1 MSRAHADRRRR
12 WPVWAAR
19 CLWGL
24 VVAVVL
30 LHLIPGQ
37 GYRTATSEGGL
48 SQLFVTAA
56 VMIFLL
62 AFATVG
68 ALVASR
74 VPGNPIGWLLLGSAL
89 AYTLAAAVTGLSGP
103 GTGGLPGYLA
113 AADLA
118 GQPLYLAGLVLGFL
132 TLLLFPTGSLLSRRW
147 RWAGW
152 LLAMGWFL
160 STIGQTFGP
169 ARLPDFDAANPAA
182 VAGQVG
188 RALGTLQAAGQVVAI
203 AGGMLACV
211 SLIVRFRRADSTVRK
226 QIEWLA
232 YAAVVVLVGVLAS
245 LPLQAA
251 RQTNTVTNYQ
261 NGIITLALACVPI
274 AMGIAILTRRLY
286 DIDVIVN
293 KTLVYG
299 SLAVFITAVYV
310 ALVVGIGQYLG
321 QRGNAGFG
329 LSILATAVVAV
340 AFQPVRERVQHLANR
355 LVYGKRATPYE
366 ALSAFADQLGA
377 TVPADELL
385 PHLARVLAEATGAA
399 RTQVWLCT
407 GDRLRLEAAY
417 PADNT
422 DDAERKGVVIALP
435 PQGLPDVPGASNAF
449 EVSHAGER
457 LGALTLAKRPGEALT
472 PVERRLAAQLAAQAG
487 LVLHNAGLTSQLH
500 ERMAELSAS
509 RQRIVEAADSERRRL
524 ERNIHD
530 GAQQQLVALS
540 VMARLA
546 QTTVDG
552 DKAAA
557 RAMLVQAQADAT
569 DALENLRDLA
579 RGIYPPLLAERGLA
593 AALEAQA
600 GRSAVLV
607 TVEADGLGRYPQE
620 AEAAIYFCILEA
632 LQNVAKYAR
641 AARATVRLAGPGG
654 PGGLLEFSVT
664 DDGAG
669 FDPASSGYGTGLQG
683 MADRLAAL
691 GGELR
696 VRSQPGQGTTVTGQ
710 LPARPLELLP

>member
-1 MSRAHADRRRR
+1 MSRVHGVQRRR

-19 CLWGL
+19 CVWGL
-24 VVAVVL
+24 VVAAVL
-30 LHLIPGQ
+30 IHVIPGNRFSPAPS
-37 GYRTATSEGGL
+37 GGGL
-48 SQLFVTAA
+48 SQLFVVAS
-56 VMIFLL
+56 VVLFLL

-74 VPGNPIGWLLLGSAL
+74 VPGNPVGWLLLGSAL
-89 AYTLAAAVTGLSGP
+89 AYTLATTATGLPAP
-103 GTGGLPGYLA
+103 GAGGLAWYVA

-118 GQPLYLAGLVLGFL
+118 GQPLYTAGLVLGFL
-132 TLLLFPTGSLLSRRW
+132 TLLLFPTGSLPSRRW

-152 LLAMGWFL
+152 LLGVGWLLF
-160 STIGQTFGP
+160 TVGQTFGP

-182 VAGQVG
+182 VAGPAG
-188 RALGTLQAAGQVVAI
+188 RALGDLQDGQALAVV
-203 AGGMLACV
+203 GGVLACI
-211 SLIVRFRRADSTVRK
+211 SLIVRFRRSDSVVRK

-232 YAAVVVLVGVLAS
+232 YAAAVVVAGVIAS
-245 LPLQAA
+245 VALQAA
-251 RQTNTVTNYQ
+251 PQTPSVDNYE
-261 NGIITLALACVPI
+261 NGVITLALAGIPV
-274 AMGIAILTRRLY
+274 AMGIAILARRLY

-299 SLAVFITAVYV
+299 SLAVFITAVYI
-310 ALVVGIGQYLG
+310 ALVVGIGQYVG
-321 QRGNAGFG
+321 QRGDAGFG

-366 ALSAFADQLGA
+366 ALSTFAGQLGA
-377 TVPADELL
+377 TVPAEELL
-385 PHLARVLAEATGAA
+385 PHLAQVLAGATGAA
-399 RTQVWLCT
+399 RTQVWLCA
-407 GDRLRLEAAY
+407 GGHLRLEAAY
-417 PADNT
+417 PSSDPAQT
-422 DDAERKGVVIALP
+422 PPRPIALP
-435 PQGLPDVPGASNAF
+435 PQGLPDFPGATTAF
-449 EVSHAGER
+449 EVSHGGER

-487 LVLHNAGLTSQLH
+487 LVLHNAGLTGQLH
-500 ERMAELSAS
+500 ERMGELRAS
-509 RQRIVEAADSERRRL
+509 RKRIVDAANSERRRL

-546 QTTVDG
+546 ETTVDS

-600 GRSAVLV
+600 RKSTVPV

-620 AEAAIYFCILEA
+620 AEAAVYFCVLEA
-632 LQNVAKYAR
+632 LQNVGKYAGASR
-641 AARATVRLAGPGG
+641 ASIRLAGPGG
-654 PGGLLEFSVT
+654 QSGALEFSVT

-669 FDPASSGYGTGLQG
+669 FDPEAAGYGTGLQG
-683 MADRLAAL
+683 MADRMAAL
-691 GGELR
+691 GGDLQ
-696 VRSQPGQGTTVTGQ
+696 VRSEPGQGTIVTGRLPVRQ
-710 LPARPLELLP
+710 LEPAA